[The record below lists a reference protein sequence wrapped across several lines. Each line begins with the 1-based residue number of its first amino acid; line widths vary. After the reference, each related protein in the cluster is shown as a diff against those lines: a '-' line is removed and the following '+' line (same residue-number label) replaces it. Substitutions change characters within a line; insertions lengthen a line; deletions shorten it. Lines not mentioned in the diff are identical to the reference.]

1 MQIQKIA
8 NFFDHQC
15 FTFRILK
22 CNMYLQNMKKV
33 TKFAIMYCPNY
44 LPEMNFFC
52 PQIGFNYQEL
62 KLCKIKS
69 LKTTYKPLSA

>member
-33 TKFAIMYCPNY
+33 TKFAIIVPITCQKWTS
-44 LPEMNFFC
+44 FVH
-52 PQIGFNYQEL
+52 
-62 KLCKIKS
+62 KLDSITKN
-69 LKTTYKPLSA
+69 